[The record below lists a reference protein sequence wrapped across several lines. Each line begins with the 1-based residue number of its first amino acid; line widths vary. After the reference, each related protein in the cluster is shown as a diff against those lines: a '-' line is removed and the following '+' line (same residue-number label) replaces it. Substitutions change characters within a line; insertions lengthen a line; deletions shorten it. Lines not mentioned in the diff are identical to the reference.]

1 MSWVYRATR
10 FTNAVVSL
18 VTANAYI
25 STLGGGFFLCRHLN
39 QAKLMAQLQI
49 CVSQGLH
56 DPILASKCRINLA
69 YGAMARGKFKR
80 AQRIINDE
88 GVNAK
93 ALRSDEIH
101 NVCHAAQVYL
111 DKTWDLHRSRLVH
124 EPTDTTQ
131 VVDEYYRQRVSGTIG
146 SASRQCR
153 WDDGSSMLLAESE
166 TCCQLPMDAPLF
178 MLRTKSTQHVHT
190 RGRTKHGGRAH
201 VPAAPAPR
209 TASSIARLTSGKDVC
224 VVAHHGT
231 VDWVATYYVYGFDKN
246 SLFHLLVP
254 LRHPNEPW
262 TDAETAYLTILARLL
277 HSLEAYVAEKLHAP
291 EPRIRVQLQTVKC
304 EIDAETGRQLLTD
317 GHRPKGVM
325 TPDEAAQLKQ
335 VGLNKRSP

>member
-1 MSWVYRATR
+1 MTTSIRVVDGRTKAHQAHVIVHDPYLLDHLRKSQDMAYLRQLVPQLEGHSTATIAPVPFRFPLYMSWVYRATR

-131 VVDEYYRQRVSGTIG
+131 VVDEYYRQRV
-146 SASRQCR
+146 
-153 WDDGSSMLLAESE
+153 
-166 TCCQLPMDAPLF
+166 
-178 MLRTKSTQHVHT
+178 
-190 RGRTKHGGRAH
+190 
-201 VPAAPAPR
+201 
-209 TASSIARLTSGKDVC
+209 
-224 VVAHHGT
+224 
-231 VDWVATYYVYGFDKN
+231 VAT
-246 SLFHLLVP
+246 
-254 LRHPNEPW
+254 R
-262 TDAETAYLTILARLL
+262 
-277 HSLEAYVAEKLHAP
+277 
-291 EPRIRVQLQTVKC
+291 
-304 EIDAETGRQLLTD
+304 
-317 GHRPKGVM
+317 
-325 TPDEAAQLKQ
+325 
-335 VGLNKRSP
+335 